1 MTALAIL
8 NFAGGIG
15 LFLLGMKL
23 MSDGL
28 RVAAGSALRSILARW
43 TTSFPRAA
51 TSGFLITAMM
61 QSSTAV
67 IFATIG
73 FVNAGFL
80 NLTQAVSVIIGSAAG
95 TTVTSWLVVVVGFDM
110 DIKALA
116 MPLIAIGMF
125 LRILTPG
132 GRRGPLGEALAGLG
146 LFFLGLD
153 LLREM
158 FGDIDSPLL
167 TTQQEAGGYLSL
179 LPFLAGG
186 FFMTLIT
193 QSSSAAIAVTLTAV
207 GGGVIP
213 LTGGAAVVIGANIG
227 TTSTSLF
234 ASLGATPNARRAAVG
249 HVVFNLTTG
258 VGAFVALPL
267 VMTVVALLVPGPEP
281 ASNPALSLAVFHTLI
296 QISGLL
302 LFWPFIPRLILALEH
317 RFRTQEEDQS
327 RPRYLDS
334 TAAGVPSLA
343 VEALY
348 HELQRVHG
356 RARASV
362 QHTLSTEDAS
372 LRTIDNDRHVITN
385 LTLAVGQFIREA
397 QKADLPDEI
406 AQSLPAGLRVTQYC
420 TEMVEMAREILL
432 LQPQLE
438 SLQDEALQSQ
448 LNRFRSEAVKVLEAT
463 DSLRDDHKPEH
474 YEQAMQVLQE
484 QYQHLKAAIL
494 RAGSEGKLAIT
505 QMALRLEEISHLRR
519 ALEQAVKAAHYLTSL
534 LQPVK
539 DDIAYRE
546 ANSAPEDNASQSE

>member
-1 MTALAIL
+1 MAILAVL

-28 RVAAGSALRSILARW
+28 KVAAGGTLRGILARW

-51 TSGFLITAMM
+51 TSGFLVTAMM

-67 IFATIG
+67 IFTTIG

-95 TTVTSWLVVVVGFDM
+95 TTATSWLVVVVGFDV
-110 DIKALA
+110 DIKMLAL
-116 MPLIAIGMF
+116 PLIAIGMF

-132 GRRGPLGEALAGLG
+132 GRRGPLGEALAGFG
-146 LFFLGLD
+146 VFFLGLD

-158 FGDIDSPLL
+158 FGDMNAPLL
-167 TTQQEAGGYLSL
+167 STQQDAGGYWSL
-179 LPFLAGG
+179 LPFLVAG
-186 FFMTLIT
+186 FFMTLVT

-207 GGGVIP
+207 GGNVIP
-213 LTGGAAVVIGANIG
+213 LAGGAAVVIGANIG
-227 TTSTSLF
+227 TTTTSLF

-258 VGAFVALPL
+258 IVAFLALPL
-267 VMTVVALLVPGPEP
+267 VLLLVALIVPGPEP
-281 ASNPALSLAVFHTLI
+281 ADNPALSLAVFHTLI
-296 QISGLL
+296 QVSGLL
-302 LFWPFIPRLILALEH
+302 LFWPFIPRLIVALEH

-348 HELQRVHG
+348 HELQRIHA

-362 QHTLSTEDAS
+362 QHVLSTEDTS
-372 LRTIDNDRHVITN
+372 LKTIENDRHVINN
-385 LTLAVGQFIREA
+385 LTLAAGTFIREA
-397 QKADLPDEI
+397 QKSDLPEDI
-406 AQSLPAGLRVTQYC
+406 ARSLPAGLRVTQYC
-420 TEMVEMAREILL
+420 AEMAEMAREILL

-438 SLQDEALQSQ
+438 NITDKPLQSQ
-448 LNRFRSEAVKVLEAT
+448 LNTFRSEAVRVLQST
-463 DSLRDDHKPEH
+463 DSQREDYKA
-474 YEQAMQVLQE
+474 EQYALTMRTLQE
-484 QYQHLKAAIL
+484 LYQQLKADVL
-494 RAGSEGKLAIT
+494 RAGSEGRLSIA
-505 QMALRLEEISHLRR
+505 QMAHRLEEISHIRR
-519 ALEQAVKAAHYLTSL
+519 ALDQSVKAAHYLTSL
-534 LQPVK
+534 MQPVEEER
-539 DDIAYRE
+539 ANQHGETPTAE
-546 ANSAPEDNASQSE
+546 A